1 MLTLVHGVLPH
12 PLCCPDYILNY
23 RILLLHCSVCVSCT
37 LNGFYQ
43 SSSSS
48 PHPHR
53 NLDVAAVRGE
63 QVAATFLR
71 ITASHAYPPSPKRL
85 T

>member
-1 MLTLVHGVLPH
+1 MECYHIAYAVL
-12 PLCCPDYILNY
+12 LYIELLNPASA
-23 RILLLHCSVCVSCT
+23 LSVCVSCT

-53 NLDVAAVRGE
+53 NLDVTAVRGE